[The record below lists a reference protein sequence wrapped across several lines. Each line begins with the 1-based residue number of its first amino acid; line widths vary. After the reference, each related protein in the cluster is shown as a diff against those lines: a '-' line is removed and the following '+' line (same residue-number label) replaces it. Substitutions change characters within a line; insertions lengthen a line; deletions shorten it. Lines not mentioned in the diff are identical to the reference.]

1 MIFFEKFLFSDTNIL
16 VTSGRFQRSTELID
30 MKESKNGDFGPDLPV
45 DGRWGVGGVIDYT
58 PIVCSMS
65 YQRGCCSILETGCLI
80 MSDGEW
86 KEGPKMQILRGGAA
100 GVVVGNKLWVTGGD
114 SESGR
119 EVSTELISL
128 DGSEPFV
135 DLPEPMAHH
144 CLKMI
149 NETTAFLTDFNDNY
163 YFFDMNTKVWSEKF
177 DLPAGFSRSDV
188 LMGDDLC
195 STFEFKESPVVVLA
209 AGNKD
214 RNGISLLHLDNMADG
229 WISGPNLPTSPNYSF
244 SMLTTPSKDGVL
256 KMGGIGG
263 KGWETFDSIW
273 KLTCQET
280 LNNCSWE
287 EQPSKMLLPKF
298 NYLAFWL
305 PNSFCPAG

>member
-1 MIFFEKFLFSDTNIL
+1 MEAIKGTLRADANNLNNEIEKFQLRLDAIKT
-16 VTSGRFQRSTELID
+16 
-30 MKESKNGDFGPDLPV
+30 KEENLDNLA
-45 DGRWGVGGVIDYT
+45 
-58 PIVCSMS
+58 IV
-65 YQRGCCSILETGCLI
+65 E
-80 MSDGEW
+80 
-86 KEGPKMQILRGGAA
+86 AN
-100 GVVVGNKLWVTGGD
+100 V
-114 SESGR
+114 
-119 EVSTELISL
+119 
-128 DGSEPFV
+128 
-135 DLPEPMAHH
+135 
-144 CLKMI
+144 KMI